1 MSVVMRLLVATV
13 VLSSLASIG
22 CRGYRTPFNTPAGT
36 FRQQR
41 FEAVAHDP
49 YPQDDL
55 GPEVVGG
62 RPRDYQK
69 PVAEPVR
76 DKMYREKRHWFR
88 N

>member
-1 MSVVMRLLVATV
+1 MRFLA
-13 VLSSLASIG
+13 ASIAIALLTSAG

-49 YPQDDL
+49 YPQDEL
-55 GPEVVGG
+55 GPDVVGG

-76 DKMYREKRHWFR
+76 DKMYAEKRYWFS

>member
-1 MSVVMRLLVATV
+1 MRLLMVFFALWLTV
-13 VLSSLASIG
+13 SVG
-22 CRGYRTPFNTPAGT
+22 CRGYRTPFNTSPGT
-36 FRQQR
+36 YRQQR

-76 DKMYREKRHWFR
+76 DKMYSQKRHWFS